1 MDETSRQIAEKNL
14 RDFIGVFTK
23 QLNNVAKAYSLK
35 KLADIMVLTEDAANK
50 VQSEHLREEALKKV
64 NDMATHLVETCSK
77 LELSNADAFR
87 SELDAI
93 ITFPDS
99 PYTAS
104 DIHMRTIS
112 LYVMVERLYNAV
124 EGASRRIIEQLNDMA
139 IKIGVPQELLTIIN
153 GEVDSAL
160 KDIRSYTDA
169 LDRKHFAFLEEL
181 REKEP
186 ALAN

>member
-1 MDETSRQIAEKNL
+1 MDDTSRQIAEKSL
-14 RDFIGVFTK
+14 RDFIGIFTE

-35 KLADIMVLTEDAANK
+35 KLADIMVLTEDVASK
-50 VQSEHLREEALKKV
+50 IQSEHLRDEALKKV
-64 NDMATHLVETCSK
+64 KDMTSHIVETCSK
-77 LELSNADAFR
+77 LEFSNADAFR

-93 ITFPDS
+93 INFPEQ
-99 PYTAS
+99 PYRAS

-124 EGASRRIIEQLNDMA
+124 EGASRKIIEQLNDMA
-139 IKIGVPQELLTIIN
+139 FKIGVPQELLTVIN

-186 ALAN
+186 TLAN

>member
-14 RDFIGVFTK
+14 RDFIGVFTE
-23 QLNNVAKAYSLK
+23 QLNNVAKTYSLK

-50 VQSEHLREEALKKV
+50 IQSEHLREEALEKV

-77 LELSNADAFR
+77 LEFSNADAFR
-87 SELDAI
+87 FELDAI
-93 ITFPDS
+93 INFPEQPNRAID
-99 PYTAS
+99 A
-104 DIHMRTIS
+104 HMRTIS
-112 LYVMVERLYNAV
+112 LYVMVERLFNAV
-124 EGASRRIIEQLNDMA
+124 ESSSRKVIENLNDMA
-139 IKIGVPQELLTIIN
+139 VKIGVPQELLTMIN
-153 GEVDSAL
+153 EEVENAL
-160 KDIRSYTDA
+160 KDIRSHTEA

>member
-1 MDETSRQIAEKNL
+1 MDNASRQIAEKNL
-14 RDFIGVFTK
+14 RDFIGVFTE

-50 VQSEHLREEALKKV
+50 IQSEHLRDEALEKV

-77 LELSNADAFR
+77 LEFSNADAFR

-99 PYTAS
+99 QYTAS
-104 DIHMRTIS
+104 DIHMGTRS
-112 LYVMVERLYNAV
+112 MCVLVERLYNAV
-124 EGASRRIIEQLNDMA
+124 DGASRKVIENLNDMA
-139 IKIGVPQELLTIIN
+139 VKLGVPQELLTVIN

-186 ALAN
+186 VLAN

>member
-1 MDETSRQIAEKNL
+1 MDETSRQIAEKNI

-35 KLADIMVLTEDAANK
+35 KLADIMVLKETAANK
-50 VQSEHLREEALKKV
+50 VQSEHLREETLKKV
-64 NDMATHLVETCSK
+64 YDMVTHLVETCSK
-77 LELSNADAFR
+77 LEFSNADAFR
-87 SELDAI
+87 SELDSI

-104 DIHMRTIS
+104 DVHMRTCTI
-112 LYVMVERLYNAV
+112 YVLVDRLFNAV
-124 EGASRRIIEQLNDMA
+124 ESSSRKVIENLNDMA
-139 IKIGVPQELLTIIN
+139 VKIGVPQELLTVIN

-186 ALAN
+186 AIAN

>member
-50 VQSEHLREEALKKV
+50 VQSEHLREEALEKV

-77 LELSNADAFR
+77 LEFSNADAFR
-87 SELDAI
+87 SELDTI
-93 ITFPDS
+93 INFPEQ
-99 PYTAS
+99 PYRAS
-104 DIHMRTIS
+104 DTHMRTIS
-112 LYVMVERLYNAV
+112 LYVMVERLFNAV
-124 EGASRRIIEQLNDMA
+124 ESSSRKVIENLNDMA
-139 IKIGVPQELLTIIN
+139 VKLGVPQELLTMIN
-153 GEVDSAL
+153 EEVENAL
-160 KDIRSYTDA
+160 KDIRSHTEA
-169 LDRKHFAFLEEL
+169 LDRKHFAFLDEL

>member
-50 VQSEHLREEALKKV
+50 VQSEHLREEALEKV

-77 LELSNADAFR
+77 LEFSNADAFR
-87 SELDAI
+87 SELDTI
-93 ITFPDS
+93 INFPEQ
-99 PYTAS
+99 PYRAS
-104 DIHMRTIS
+104 DTHMRTIS
-112 LYVMVERLYNAV
+112 
-124 EGASRRIIEQLNDMA
+124 SRKVIENLNDMA
-139 IKIGVPQELLTIIN
+139 VKLGVPQELLTMIN
-153 GEVDSAL
+153 EEVENAL
-160 KDIRSYTDA
+160 KDIRSHTEA
-169 LDRKHFAFLEEL
+169 LDRKHFAFLDEL

>member
-1 MDETSRQIAEKNL
+1 MDNASRQIAEKNL
-14 RDFIGVFTK
+14 RDFIGVFTE

-35 KLADIMVLTEDAANK
+35 KLADIMVLTEDAASK
-50 VQSEHLREEALKKV
+50 IQSEHLREETLKKV
-64 NDMATHLVETCSK
+64 NDMVTHLVKTCFK
-77 LELSNADAFR
+77 LEFSNADAFR
-87 SELDAI
+87 SELDSI

-104 DIHMRTIS
+104 DVHMRTIS
-112 LYVMVERLYNAV
+112 LYVIVERLYNAV
-124 EGASRRIIEQLNDMA
+124 ESTSRKVIENLNDMA
-139 IKIGVPQELLTIIN
+139 VKIGVPQELLTVIN

-186 ALAN
+186 VLAN